1 MATGICYTWSG
12 NTKKYES
19 DTGTDNSIYVRRLLK
34 STYINNSISVSEVDS
49 KNVTGLIFTSFLIQD
64 STYISDPAGIIL
76 STPPYS
82 SYISHYLGGGP
93 DGNNYENYYLKGENE
108 GTSEFSY
115 YTWEKINES
124 QISNLSY
131 GLIIAS
137 YYPKLGLNP
146 AYYKYEK
153 KGGTGY
159 DLYCRVLY
167 VNDNGFTGE
176 VGSNNNGYN
185 PNYSK
190 FGDKFGIN
198 INTYATKITY
208 NEIYK
213 DHKDGYFCGTF
224 YSNKEDTGSDT
235 IEATVKLESIIHGG
249 QVNNGGVQFEFFLIP
264 TGSNPANYKTQPSID
279 GEISPT
285 SEVIDNRIYNKGD
298 KWGITK
304 GSYAMEHAYTG
315 VEHDYSEKC
324 SLIIGVR
331 CNFSFSCEDLNRDD
345 LNNWALGELSGIY
358 TKVKN
363 RYSTTIPYLKLNII
377 WDMNN

>member
-34 STYINNSISVSEVDS
+34 NTYINNSISVSEVDS
-49 KNVTGLIFTSFLIQD
+49 KNVTGLILTSFLIKD

-82 SYISHYLGGGP
+82 SYISHYLASP
-93 DGNNYENYYLKGENE
+93 PTVDNYENYYLKGANE
-108 GTSEFSY
+108 DTNESSY

-167 VNDNGFTGE
+167 VNDNE
-176 VGSNNNGYN
+176 YGSPGDNSNYN

-190 FGDKFGIN
+190 FSDKFGIN
-198 INTYATKITY
+198 INTYREEITY
-208 NEIYK
+208 GKIYK

-249 QVNNGGVQFEFFLIP
+249 QVNNGEVQFEFFLIP
-264 TGSNPANYKTQPSID
+264 KGSNPTDYKNQPSID

-285 SEVIDNRIYNKGD
+285 SEIIDNRIYNKGD

-304 GSYAMEHAYTG
+304 GIYAMEHAATG
-315 VEHDYSEKC
+315 IEKDYYEQC
-324 SLIIGVR
+324 SLDIGVR
-331 CNFSFSCEDLNRDD
+331 CNFHFACRNLNRDD
-345 LNNWALGELSGIY
+345 LNNWALGDLSGIY